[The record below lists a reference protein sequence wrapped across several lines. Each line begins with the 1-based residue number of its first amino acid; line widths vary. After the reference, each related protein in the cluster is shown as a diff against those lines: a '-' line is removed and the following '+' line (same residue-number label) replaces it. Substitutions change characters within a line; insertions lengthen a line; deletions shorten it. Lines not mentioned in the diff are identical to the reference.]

1 MQDNYTKSRSRVC
14 LEDQRG
20 SLEKFTDDEVQ
31 EIDLRP
37 GGASLSEYYHYS
49 ISINFV
55 KSIIT
60 SIKQRSQ

>member
-1 MQDNYTKSRSRVC
+1 MQDNYKSRSRVC

-37 GGASLSEYYHYS
+37 GASLSEYYHYS